1 MNKLLSFLN
10 KYANLQAAFIVT
22 AFLFLIVI
30 PINNRLTDSL
40 YQLAH
45 GVSKLDYHKTYDVAL
60 VSQLFDA
67 YGEQGR
73 AIFAWDLIVDTFY
86 PLAVAGAAMFFA
98 LAVVRKPILQK
109 LLIALPMIFL
119 VTDVLENALFVL
131 FIATYPSLSPILV
144 GTANLFTRIKLFT
157 IYPTFYEM
165 FIFMP
170 IAIIIAVIS
179 FTRRMWAVRKAAV
192 QNH

>member
-10 KYANLQAAFIVT
+10 KYANLRDALIVT

-45 GVSKLDYHKTYDVAL
+45 GVPKLDFQRTYDVAL

-67 YGEQGR
+67 YGAQGR
-73 AIFAWDLIVDTFY
+73 AMLAWDLLVDTFY
-86 PLAVAGAAMFFA
+86 PLAVAGAAMLFA
-98 LAVVRKPILQK
+98 LAVVRKPILQI
-109 LLIALPMIFL
+109 LLIVIPMIFL
-119 VTDVLENALFVL
+119 VTDVIENAFFML
-131 FIATYPSLSPILV
+131 FIAMYPSISPILV

-165 FIFMP
+165 IIFMP
-170 IAIIIAVIS
+170 IAVILAIVS
-179 FTRRMWAVRKAAV
+179 FARRKRSTRSITA
-192 QNH
+192 